1 MLLRPRILVLLFLV
15 LAVMASAPNA
25 FARGGSYNFEGG
37 TAAQRA
43 QVEKALAASSFDWS
57 TADSCFRITDVP
69 RERFPPP

>member
-1 MLLRPRILVLLFLV
+1 
-15 LAVMASAPNA
+15 MASAPNA

-57 TADSCFRITDVP
+57 LVRNQVTIHIERDIDSHATPGAV
-69 RERFPPP
+69 